1 MSDGERCLVAGFEC
15 IGVDVA
21 SSSLYKANHG
31 GEWRDAARE
40 GWEQKLPD
48 CPDENKIP
56 ISSCNLPGVPSTAD
70 DLAQLFDAIP
80 SKVWISASASYGYTD
95 RISEHFDSL
104 QRTLNISNFFLWQM
118 ATVVNFNIDTGSHNY
133 VRVHS
138 CDGALCRKKGLSGA
152 CCLQYVHGPTLGSEP
167 VESSRL
173 WNVISIDSDWGYGY
187 DCEGVM
193 LSRVVSLSVSLTWQ
207 ASSPLQTG
215 AVR

>member
-1 MSDGERCLVAGFEC
+1 MPLLPVSDRERCLVAGFEC
-15 IGVDVA
+15 IGVDVE

-95 RISEHFDSL
+95 RIPFSSL
-104 QRTLNISNFFLWQM
+104 QSTLNISNFFLWQM

-133 VRVHS
+133 VRVL
-138 CDGALCRKKGLSGA
+138 D
-152 CCLQYVHGPTLGSEP
+152 LGT
-167 VESSRL
+167 VT
-173 WNVISIDSDWGYGY
+173 V
-187 DCEGVM
+187 
-193 LSRVVSLSVSLTWQ
+193 RVVPQDMSERGLL
-207 ASSPLQTG
+207 L
-215 AVR
+215 AVRARPHAGLRARGI